1 MRHAVTLRGE
11 RLIRVSSGSRV
22 CRASEKQS
30 AVRHFQIFIVL
41 PSLSDVSAELQEE
54 PLYKNDT
61 GTTNIV
67 NSQMDVVF
75 SNSQSCGFNK
85 SSNWRNLCSKM

>member
-1 MRHAVTLRGE
+1 
-11 RLIRVSSGSRV
+11 
-22 CRASEKQS
+22 
-30 AVRHFQIFIVL
+30 VRHFQIFIVL

-67 NSQMDVVF
+67 NSQMDVYLVILNHMASTNHLIGEICVAKCEAENGQIIIIF
-75 SNSQSCGFNK
+75 SCY
-85 SSNWRNLCSKM
+85 LYLT